1 MVNTPLPHPE
11 EGRADNLLFRF
22 VFGTQ
27 NINKRVVPSVS
38 GSLEEE
44 SGGPCITEVLPSSSL
59 TSRQQWV
66 AQENPSCLFVETGKD
81 YNTRVPASSRHTPV
95 CHKPQAGFL
104 RCCISTWGGIRC
116 VTLHTQTLPPDVTG
130 KAITGPGPGPCV
142 PSHCP
147 TVGTLVF
154 PLVPLAQS
162 LGAWLALP
170 SLSRW
175 LLRTI
180 RLGYAIQFAR
190 HPQVQ
195 GHPVLFSQGR
205 RCSCLVCRDCSP
217 AGEGCDRAGPSG
229 RSGFYSPYFILPK
242 KSSGLPPIL
251 DLWVLNCTLH

>member
-1 MVNTPLPHPE
+1 MEENARREMVNAPLPHTE

-59 TSRQQWV
+59 TSRHQWV

-104 RCCISTWGGIRC
+104 HCCISTWGGIRC

-190 HPQVQ
+190 HPQV
-195 GHPVLFSQGR
+195 
-205 RCSCLVCRDCSP
+205 
-217 AGEGCDRAGPSG
+217 
-229 RSGFYSPYFILPK
+229 
-242 KSSGLPPIL
+242 
-251 DLWVLNCTLH
+251 